1 MNFSKASSWLI
12 LRIVNLL
19 AGVALNQFLYIL
31 MVYRMSAKKRSR
43 TQRRRS
49 RRTGRTVGGNF
60 EQQQQPPQS
69 FSEYPQ
75 PAPAM
80 TEQEQFFEEENPT
93 ISTSSPAPA
102 PAPVEQQP
110 TGFFGR
116 ITGSLKNAKSKLVNW
131 FRGVPNQTSGGG
143 RMRMRT
149 RTRRSKRRSL
159 ASRSSRK

>member
-1 MNFSKASSWLI
+1 
-12 LRIVNLL
+12 
-19 AGVALNQFLYIL
+19 

-43 TQRRRS
+43 TQRRR
-49 RRTGRTVGGNF
+49 TGRSVGGNF
-60 EQQQQPPQS
+60 DQQQQQPPQS

-75 PAPAM
+75 PRPVPAPAM
-80 TEQEQFFEEENPT
+80 TEQEQFFEEEKPT
-93 ISTSSPAPA
+93 ISTSSPALT
-102 PAPVEQQP
+102 EQQP

-131 FRGVPNQTSGGG
+131 FRGVPNQTSGGEK
-143 RMRMRT
+143 MRMRT